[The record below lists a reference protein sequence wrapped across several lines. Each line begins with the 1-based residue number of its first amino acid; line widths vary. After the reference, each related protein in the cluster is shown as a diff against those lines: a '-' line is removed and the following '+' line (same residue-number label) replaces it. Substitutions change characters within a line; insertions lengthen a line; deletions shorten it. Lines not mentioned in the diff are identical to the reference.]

1 MFDLVN
7 VTLMFIFRFFS
18 FQIWQFS
25 DQSRSGFL
33 SRQEFYNALKLVTVA
48 QTGRELTPEL
58 VKAALTGPAAAQ
70 IPPPRINTPAPPPSN
85 LGQTPAA
92 QPPRPISSQGNY
104 GQQFPAQGANAQQF
118 SAQGGNGQQPSTQG
132 GFGGP
137 AMQQFSSQGGN
148 IPHTQPQGRFSSVGS
163 RPQGPITMQQQPP
176 RPGVP
181 AAGPGGPQARPSL
194 GGLFG
199 ANSSWQPSQTSS
211 QLASSMSL
219 STGSSFQSNPGSAY
233 QSTPGSAFQSTP
245 GSGLPTPSAPG
256 NVLST
261 ATSLPNAMGG
271 PGVQTGMER
280 GGW

>member
-1 MFDLVN
+1 M
-7 VTLMFIFRFFS
+7 
-18 FQIWQFS
+18 
-25 DQSRSGFL
+25 
-33 SRQEFYNALKLVTVA
+33 TVA

-70 IPPPRINTPAPPPSN
+70 IPPPRINTPAPPQSN

-118 SAQGGNGQQPSTQG
+118 SAQGGNAQQPNTQG

-137 AMQQFSSQGGN
+137 TMQQFSSQGGN
-148 IPHTQPQGRFSSVGS
+148 IPHGQPQGRFSSVGS
-163 RPQGPITMQQQPP
+163 RPQGPTTVQQPP

-199 ANSSWQPSQTSS
+199 ANSSWQPSQSSS
-211 QLASSMSL
+211 QLTSSTSL
-219 STGSSFQSNPGSAY
+219 STGSSFQSNPGSAFQSTPVSAFQATSGSAY
-233 QSTPGSAFQSTP
+233 QSTPVSAFQSTP
-245 GSGLPTPSAPG
+245 GVGLPRPTAPG

-261 ATSLPNAMGG
+261 AASLPNTVGG
-271 PGVQTGMER
+271 PGVQTGMEMGR
-280 GGW
+280 Q